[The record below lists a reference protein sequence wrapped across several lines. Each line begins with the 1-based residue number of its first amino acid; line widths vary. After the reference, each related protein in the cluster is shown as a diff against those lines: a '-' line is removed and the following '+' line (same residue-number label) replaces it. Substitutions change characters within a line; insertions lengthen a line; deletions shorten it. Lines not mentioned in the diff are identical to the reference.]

1 MRLALFL
8 FCFTMLG
15 AGSAEAQTLTTN
27 SGVAVYRYAN
37 PGQPT
42 MDVRVWGA
50 VRSPGVY
57 QVERDMDLIEVLTLA
72 GGPSIPSADDRSVR
86 NVHVEILR
94 EAAAGRTAVLTTTLD
109 ALTALDTPLPDL
121 QDGDLVSLSVQ
132 TQQRFTWRDA
142 LSVTTSVA
150 ALAVLVLRILE

>member
-1 MRLALFL
+1 MRLLLLLCCFALAG
-8 FCFTMLG
+8 T
-15 AGSAEAQTLTTN
+15 GSAHAQAITTN
-27 SGVAVYRYAN
+27 SGVAVFRYAN

-42 MDVRVWGA
+42 MDIRVWGA

-57 QVERDMDLIEVLTLA
+57 QVERDADLLDVLTLA
-72 GGPSIPSADDRSVR
+72 GGPAIPSEDDRSVR
-86 NVHVEILR
+86 SVNVEILR
-94 EAAAGRTAVLTTTLD
+94 ETAGTRAVVVATTLA

-132 TQQRFTWRDA
+132 TRQRFTWRDA

-150 ALAVLVLRILE
+150 ALAVLILRIAG